1 MNAFEQAQ
9 LDDDRA
15 RFNLETLFAADPA
28 EWPLVVAR
36 DRWPAGLADGLRSSG
51 LLVDGVPTE
60 HPVCDRC
67 WRHCHVEVEAVRHA
81 SGSTVLVGVCEPGEV
96 EGYLTFEPDQRA
108 TVRVHPRLLAHR
120 IAEGLG
126 LVGVIDEV
134 VRGRIW
140 RLGHRSI
147 GGARRVLFLA
157 RGEPDP
163 HAIDEAGAVL
173 LTGDPQAWAAADA
186 VVLPLRT
193 VIGIHEDC
201 TVDAEGLEA
210 ALGRKRKKVVEP
222 IRVPHGML
230 WQRLTLRVL
239 DDETVELMAPGVRE
253 RRTYAE
259 LGLADARTGDREPTR
274 AWRLLLKLATNGGT
288 LGHGDPGSGEDERK
302 NAQALREAFRRLFTP
317 EPPGSPVHPWTA
329 TEGWRTAF
337 YVVDARPRT

>member
-9 LDDDRA
+9 FDDDRA
-15 RFNLETLFAADPA
+15 RFNLETLFSADPL
-28 EWPLVVAR
+28 EWPVVVAHE
-36 DRWPAGLADGLRSSG
+36 RWPAGLADGLRAAR
-51 LLVDGVPTE
+51 LLVDGAPTE

-67 WRHCHVEVEAVRHA
+67 SRYCHVEVDAVKHA
-81 SGSTVLVGVCEPGEV
+81 DGGTVLVGVCEPGEV
-96 EGYLTFEPDQRA
+96 EGFLRFTPEQRA

-126 LVGVIDEV
+126 LVGVIEEV
-134 VRGRIW
+134 VSGRVW

-147 GGARRVLFLA
+147 AGARRVIFLA

-173 LTGDPQAWAAADA
+173 LTGDPRAWAAADA
-186 VVLPLRT
+186 VALPLRA
-193 VIGIHEDC
+193 VIGIHGESS
-201 TVDAEGLEA
+201 VDAEGLEA
-210 ALGRKRKKVVEP
+210 ALGRKRKKVVEA
-222 IRVPHGML
+222 IRVPHGMV

-239 DDETVELMAPGVRE
+239 DDDTVELCAPGVRE

-274 AWRLLLKLATNGGT
+274 AWRLLLKLASNGGT

-317 EPPGSPVHPWTA
+317 EPPGNPVHPWTA

-337 YVVDARPRT
+337 YVVDARART